1 DTRGRRRVLALS
13 LPIAT
18 AALVVSFMV
27 GGWPM
32 WLAAFF
38 GGLIGGM
45 AYPAFSVYRNE
56 LFPTGRRGQTSGI
69 IAAMA
74 LVGGSI
80 GLIIAGQ
87 LLDRGWSYGSVM
99 GMLAVGQVVAAVIVF
114 TTYPETAHKSLE
126 EINPVDA

>member
-1 DTRGRRRVLALS
+1 VL
-13 LPIAT
+13 
-18 AALVVSFMV
+18 SFTT

-32 WLAAFF
+32 WMAAFF

-56 LFPTGRRGQTSGI
+56 LFPTGRRGQASGL

-74 LVGGSI
+74 LIGGSI
-80 GLIIAGQ
+80 GLIVAGQ
-87 LLDRGWSYGSVM
+87 LLDRGWSYGAVM
-99 GMLAVGQVVAAVIVF
+99 GMLASGQVVAALIVF
-114 TTYPETAHKSLE
+114 FTYPETAHRSLE